1 MGHFHSGA
9 GVARSQRARVADERV
24 SVDVRDEGE
33 STHHI

>member
-33 STHHI
+33 SKHHI